1 VTDDL
6 PVAVS
11 RTTAALDRF
20 QRRHRWAG
28 LPLAVLYKFIDDQ
41 GNVLA
46 ALITYYAFISL
57 FPLLLLLVTVL
68 GYALHGNEH
77 LQLQVFN
84 SALSQFPVIGDQLRT
99 NIDPLHGRLLG
110 LVVGIIGSVYGGL
123 GVAQACQNAMNKVWA
138 VPRHA
143 RPSPLKARGISL
155 LLLLLLGTGVLATTV
170 LSALTTSASAYGS
183 DLGVGARILSTVLSV
198 AVNAVLFMVAF
209 QLMTAEQITLDQVRG
224 GALAAAV
231 CWQLLQVVGTY
242 YVGHQLKGASATY
255 GVFALVLGSIAWI
268 HLGALVIVMCAE
280 YSVVKVKKL
289 WPRSLLT
296 PFTDNVRLTEGD
308 RRAYTSYPLTE
319 KHKGFETV
327 EVEFHEPGQ
336 SSGPTDSGEPQEPGA
351 PNEPSGR
358 QGSEAPGAPNEPD
371 GAEESGPPVPSGGV
385 EQPSKPGASGPGG

>member
-6 PVAVS
+6 PQPVS
-11 RTTAALDRF
+11 RITAALDRF

-46 ALITYYAFISL
+46 ALITYYAFLSL

-77 LQLQVFN
+77 LQLQVLN

-99 NIDPLHGRLLG
+99 NIDPLHGKVLG
-110 LVVGIIGSVYGGL
+110 LVVGILGSLYGGL

-143 RPSPLKARGISL
+143 RPSVIKARGISL
-155 LLLLLLGTGVLATTV
+155 LLLLLLGAGVLATTI
-170 LSALTTSASAYGS
+170 LSGLSTSASAYGS
-183 DLGVGARILSTVLSV
+183 HLGVGARVLTTVLSV
-198 AVNAVLFMVAF
+198 AVNAVLFVVAF
-209 QLMTAEQITLDQVRG
+209 QLMTAEHVSVRQVRS

-242 YVGHQLKGASATY
+242 YVAHELKGASATY
-255 GVFALVLGSIAWI
+255 GVFGLVLGSIAWI
-268 HLGALVIVMCAE
+268 YLGALVIVMCAE
-280 YSVVKVKKL
+280 YSVVRAKKL

-308 RRAYTSYPLTE
+308 RRAYASYPLTE
-319 KHKGFETV
+319 KHKEFETV
-327 EVEFHEPGQ
+327 EVDF
-336 SSGPTDSGEPQEPGA
+336 D
-351 PNEPSGR
+351 EPSGR
-358 QGSEAPGAPNEPD
+358 GDSAGAPEGSD
-371 GAEESGPPVPSGGV
+371 GAEPAGAADSGTPAASSGSD
-385 EQPSKPGASGPGG
+385 QPAKPGPAGAGG

>member
-1 VTDDL
+1 MTEDL
-6 PVAVS
+6 PRPVS
-11 RTTAALDRF
+11 RITAALDRF
-20 QRRHRWAG
+20 QQRHRWAG

-41 GNVLA
+41 GTVLA

-77 LQLQVFN
+77 LQIQVFN

-99 NIDPLHGRLLG
+99 NIDPLHGKVLG
-110 LVVGIIGSVYGGL
+110 LVVGILGSLYGGL

-138 VPRHA
+138 VPRHD
-143 RPSPLKARGISL
+143 RPSVIKARGISL
-155 LLLLLLGTGVLATTV
+155 LLLMLLGTGVIATTI
-170 LSALTTSASAYGS
+170 LSGLSTSASEYGS
-183 DLGVGARILSTVLSV
+183 NLGVGARILTSVLSV

-209 QLMTAEQITLDQVRG
+209 QLMTAEHITLAQVRG

-268 HLGALVIVMCAE
+268 HLGALVIVMSAE
-280 YSVVKVKKL
+280 YSVVKAKKL

-308 RRAYTSYPLTE
+308 RRAYASYPKTE
-319 KHKGFETV
+319 KHKEFETV
-327 EVEFHEPGQ
+327 EVEFHEPAPAG
-336 SSGPTDSGEPQEPGA
+336 GPDGSGEDSEQGGRPEDLTDPDA
-351 PNEPSGR
+351 PD
-358 QGSEAPGAPNEPD
+358 APD
-371 GAEESGPPVPSGGV
+371 
-385 EQPSKPGASGPGG
+385 QPAKPGPAGAGA

>member
-1 VTDDL
+1 MSDL
-6 PVAVS
+6 PVTAS
-11 RTTAALDRF
+11 RITTALDRF

-77 LQLQVFN
+77 LQLQVLN

-99 NIDPLHGRLLG
+99 NIDPLHGKVLG
-110 LVVGIIGSVYGGL
+110 LVVGILGSVYGGL

-155 LLLLLLGTGVLATTV
+155 LLLLLLGAGVLATTV
-170 LSALTTSASAYGS
+170 LSGLTTSASAYGS

-198 AVNAVLFMVAF
+198 AVNAVLFVVAF
-209 QLMTAEQITLDQVRG
+209 QLMTAEHITVDQIRG

-231 CWQLLQVVGTY
+231 CWQLLQEVGTY
-242 YVGHQLKGASATY
+242 YVAHELKGASATY
-255 GVFALVLGSIAWI
+255 GVFGLVLGLIAWI
-268 HLGALVIVMCAE
+268 YLGALVIVMCAE
-280 YSVVKVKKL
+280 YSAVRAKKL

-296 PFTDNVRLTEGD
+296 PFTDNVQLTEGD
-308 RRAYTSYPLTE
+308 RRAYSSYPLTE

-327 EVEFHEPGQ
+327 EVDF
-336 SSGPTDSGEPQEPGA
+336 DEPGA
-351 PNEPSGR
+351 SSGSD
-358 QGSEAPGAPNEPD
+358 GSDRSGQTGERDERDDLDSADPPGGQDRP
-371 GAEESGPPVPSGGV
+371 G
-385 EQPSKPGASGPGG
+385 KPGGAG

>member
-1 VTDDL
+1 MAEDL
-6 PVAVS
+6 PQAAS
-11 RTTAALDRF
+11 RITRALDRF

-77 LQLQVFN
+77 LQAQVFN

-99 NIDPLHGRLLG
+99 NIDPLHGKVLG
-110 LVVGIIGSVYGGL
+110 LVVGILGSVYGGL

-143 RPSPLKARGISL
+143 RPSPLRARGISL
-155 LLLLLLGTGVLATTV
+155 LLLALLGTGVLATTI
-170 LSALTTSASAYGS
+170 LSGLTTSAGAYGS
-183 DLGVGARILSTVLSV
+183 DLGVGARVLSTVLSV

-209 QLMTAEQITLDQVRG
+209 QLMTAEHITLAQVRG

-242 YVGHQLKGASATY
+242 YVAHDLKNASATY
-255 GVFALVLGSIAWI
+255 GVFGLVLGAIAWI
-268 HLGALVIVMCAE
+268 YLGALVVVMSAE
-280 YSVVKVKKL
+280 YSVVRVKKL

-308 RRAYTSYPLTE
+308 RRAYASYPMTE

-327 EVEFHEPGQ
+327 EVEFHQPGDADPPAGSAEQ
-336 SSGPTDSGEPQEPGA
+336 PERGDAGA
-351 PNEPSGR
+351 D
-358 QGSEAPGAPNEPD
+358 APGGPD
-371 GAEESGPPVPSGGV
+371 RPATPAGG
-385 EQPSKPGASGPGG
+385 

>member
-1 VTDDL
+1 MADEL
-6 PVAVS
+6 PEKAS
-11 RTTAALDRF
+11 RITTALDRF
-20 QRRHRWAG
+20 QRRHPWAG

-57 FPLLLLLVTVL
+57 FPLLLLLVTAL

-99 NIDPLHGRLLG
+99 NIDPLHGKVLG
-110 LVVGIIGSVYGGL
+110 LVVGIVGSVYGGL
-123 GVAQACQNAMNKVWA
+123 GVAQACQNAMNKIWA

-143 RPSPLKARGISL
+143 RPSVIKARGISL
-155 LLLLLLGTGVLATTV
+155 LLLLLLGVGVLATTI
-170 LSALTTSASAYGS
+170 LSSLTTSASSYGS
-183 DLGVGARILSTVLSV
+183 DLSIGARILSTVLSV

-209 QLMTAEQITLDQVRG
+209 QLMTAEHITLAQVRG

-231 CWQLLQVVGTY
+231 CWQLLQGVGTY
-242 YVGHQLKGASATY
+242 FVAHSLKGASATY
-255 GVFALVLGSIAWI
+255 GVFGLVLGAIAWLY
-268 HLGALVIVMCAE
+268 LGALVIVVCAE
-280 YSVVKVKKL
+280 YSAVRVKKL

-308 RRAYTSYPLTE
+308 RRAYSSYPLTE

-327 EVEFHEPGQ
+327 EVDFDEPG
-336 SSGPTDSGEPQEPGA
+336 DSQGQAGADGSRTAGEQDEHDDPDPSVPPG
-351 PNEPSGR
+351 GQDR
-358 QGSEAPGAPNEPD
+358 PG
-371 GAEESGPPVPSGGV
+371 
-385 EQPSKPGASGPGG
+385 KPGAG

>member
-6 PVAVS
+6 PVAAS
-11 RTTAALDRF
+11 RITAALDRF

-46 ALITYYAFISL
+46 ALITYYAFVSL

-68 GYALHGNEH
+68 GYALHGNRH
-77 LQLQVFN
+77 LQLQVLN

-110 LVVGIIGSVYGGL
+110 LVVGILGSLYGGL
-123 GVAQACQNAMNKVWA
+123 GVAQAGQNAMNKVWA

-155 LLLLLLGTGVLATTV
+155 LLLLLLGAGVLATTV
-170 LSALTTSASAYGS
+170 LSGLTTSASAYGS
-183 DLGVGARILSTVLSV
+183 DLGVGARILTTVLSV
-198 AVNAVLFMVAF
+198 AVNAVLFVVAF
-209 QLMTAEQITLDQVRG
+209 QLMTAEHVTVDQVRG

-231 CWQLLQVVGTY
+231 CWQLLQEVGTY

-255 GVFALVLGSIAWI
+255 GVFGLVLGLLAWI
-268 HLGALVIVMCAE
+268 YLGALVIVMCAE
-280 YSVVKVKKL
+280 YSVVRAKKL

-308 RRAYTSYPLTE
+308 RRAYSSYPLTE

-327 EVEFHEPGQ
+327 EVEFHEPGPGG
-336 SSGPTDSGEPQEPGA
+336 STGSGEPRERDDGDEP
-351 PNEPSGR
+351 NH
-358 QGSEAPGAPNEPD
+358 
-371 GAEESGPPVPSGGV
+371 AEEADIPVASSGAD
-385 EQPSKPGASGPGG
+385 QPSKPGASGTGG